1 MRAPMRSRGLAT
13 CLAVLVLLSETSQGA
28 RAIGGA
34 GAAIETLELPVVFPE
49 YEVTE
54 NDAYLCTSVPLPDRP
69 LKLVG
74 VESTSDQ
81 RIVHHMLLYGGCGGK
96 QRAGGSRGLLGLL
109 AQRWHRSRRTG

>member
-1 MRAPMRSRGLAT
+1 LAT
-13 CLAVLVLLSETSQGA
+13 CLAVLILLPATSHGA
-28 RAIGGA
+28 LATGGSRAVSD
-34 GAAIETLELPVVFPE
+34 TLELPVVFPE

-81 RIVHHMLLYGGCGGK
+81 RIVHHMLLYGG
-96 QRAGGSRGLLGLL
+96 
-109 AQRWHRSRRTG
+109 

>member
-1 MRAPMRSRGLAT
+1 MGAPMRSSGLAA
-13 CLAVLVLLSETSQGA
+13 CLAFVVLLWATSHGA
-28 RAIGGA
+28 EAAKASA
-34 GAAIETLELPVVFPE
+34 GAPSDTLELPVVFPE

-81 RIVHHMLLYGGCGGK
+81 RIVHHMLLYGG
-96 QRAGGSRGLLGLL
+96 
-109 AQRWHRSRRTG
+109 